1 MIYPEADLDD
11 DDLDDLAGQTAE
23 GDQVCSGGFTA
34 PRSVEF
40 REELPLGATGK
51 VMKDHLR

>member
-1 MIYPEADLDD
+1 MVRHGPVTEAELIGW
-11 DDLDDLAGQTAE
+11 ARERMT
-23 GDQVCSGGFTA
+23 GFKV
-34 PRSVEF
+34 PGSVEF